1 EGDLLELAVGDEA
14 IVVGLEDGVVLGGGT
29 EHGHVEDAAQLLASA
44 GDAAG
49 GGGLAAGVGV
59 GGGADEGGG
68 LGAGGVGGVG
78 RPGGG
83 GAVRAEAGDAAQQA
97 GAFGPLLVVGDQ
109 FGDGGIELGDGA
121 IELGDDVL
129 SQLGAEFWPVVLAAV
144 QGLGAHVHERAPFAD
159 QGGKGL

>member
-1 EGDLLELAVGDEA
+1 VGDEA

-49 GGGLAAGVGV
+49 GGVVAAVVVV
-59 GGGADEGGG
+59 GGGADQGGG
-68 LGAGGVGGVG
+68 LGGGGVGGLG
-78 RPGGG
+78 PPRHEGGD
-83 GAVRAEAGDAAQQA
+83 AVRAEAGDAAQQA

-129 SQLGAEFWPVVLAAV
+129 SQPGAEFWPVVLAAV

-159 QGGKGL
+159 QGGK